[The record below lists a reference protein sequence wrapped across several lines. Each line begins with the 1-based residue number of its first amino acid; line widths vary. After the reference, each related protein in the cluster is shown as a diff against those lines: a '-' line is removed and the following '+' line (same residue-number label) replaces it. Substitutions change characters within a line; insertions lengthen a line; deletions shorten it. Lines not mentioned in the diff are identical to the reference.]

1 MHKQLLWPIK
11 TARLVIKM
19 GCQDDLQAVLKLLSD
34 GELVRL
40 SGLQLPDDQMMRGW
54 AVNNWL
60 GQQQLLLIT
69 DPAGQLVGLISLFPI
84 YASDGNY
91 QAHAME
97 LGYLLRR
104 DRWGRGIMSEALTA
118 FLQALAKNSDIKRLQ
133 AYVAID
139 NLRSRSLLKKF
150 KFDQI
155 GNENGYLKMVKAL

>member
-19 GCQDDLQAVLKLLSD
+19 GCQDDLQAVLNLLSD

-104 DRWGRGIMSEALTA
+104 DRWGRGIMSEALAA
-118 FLQALAKNSDIKRLQ
+118 FLQALAKNL
-133 AYVAID
+133 
-139 NLRSRSLLKKF
+139 SL
-150 KFDQI
+150 I
-155 GNENGYLKMVKAL
+155 HISEPTRH

>member
-19 GCQDDLQAVLKLLSD
+19 GCQADLQAVLNLLSD

-40 SGLQLPDDQMMRGW
+40 SGLQLADDQMMRGW

-84 YASDGNY
+84 YANDGNY
-91 QAHAME
+91 QIHASCE
-97 LGYLLRR
+97 R
-104 DRWGRGIMSEALTA
+104 LTH
-118 FLQALAKNSDIKRLQ
+118 NSSSPTIASQ
-133 AYVAID
+133 
-139 NLRSRSLLKKF
+139 
-150 KFDQI
+150 
-155 GNENGYLKMVKAL
+155 

>member
-19 GCQDDLQAVLKLLSD
+19 GCQDDLQAVLNLLSD

-60 GQQQLLLIT
+60 
-69 DPAGQLVGLISLFPI
+69 GQLVGLISLFPI

-104 DRWGRGIMSEALTA
+104 DRWGRGIMSETLAA

>member
-19 GCQDDLQAVLKLLSD
+19 GCQDDLQAVLNLLGD

-69 DPAGQLVGLISLFPI
+69 DPAGQLVGLVSLFPI
-84 YASDGNY
+84 
-91 QAHAME
+91 
-97 LGYLLRR
+97 
-104 DRWGRGIMSEALTA
+104 
-118 FLQALAKNSDIKRLQ
+118 
-133 AYVAID
+133 
-139 NLRSRSLLKKF
+139 
-150 KFDQI
+150 
-155 GNENGYLKMVKAL
+155 

>member
-19 GCQDDLQAVLKLLSD
+19 GCQDDLQAVLNLLND

-91 QAHAME
+91 QVHAME

-104 DRWGRGIMSEALTA
+104 DCWGRGIMSEALA
-118 FLQALAKNSDIKRLQ
+118 VFCKRWQKIMMLSGCRRMWPSITCVRDL
-133 AYVAID
+133 Y
-139 NLRSRSLLKKF
+139 
-150 KFDQI
+150 
-155 GNENGYLKMVKAL
+155 